1 LQRNHEALHLSAIEE
16 RFTTLRPEGISVREA
31 EQHARFYVEDVFG
44 IKYPLLKDND
54 RVLIKQ
60 EQEQLKKDLQ
70 RYQRHEPIQYIIG
83 KVSFYGLTL
92 NVTSDVLI
100 PRQETEE
107 LVHRILKDH
116 PEPYARVLDIGTG
129 SGCIAIALQYYRPV
143 WYVEAL
149 DVSDAALLV
158 AKENASTN
166 KVEITF
172 RHADILTEEIS
183 CPIPF
188 DIIVSNPPYIPHN
201 EMSRVGPS
209 TKLFEPGLAL
219 WVPDDDPLLYYRIIA
234 EKAKSAL
241 GKGGALYLEINEY
254 YADHVVSLTQT
265 TGFENV
271 ELFRDLSDKPRMV
284 KARI

>member
-1 LQRNHEALHLSAIEE
+1 LSAIEE
-16 RFTTLRPEGISVREA
+16 QFTAHRPEGISVREA
-31 EQHARFYVEDVFG
+31 EQHARLYVEDVFG
-44 IKYPLLKDND
+44 IKYRLLKDNV
-54 RVLIKQ
+54 RVLNKQ
-60 EQEQLKKDLQ
+60 EQEQLNKDLQ
-70 RYQRHEPIQYIIG
+70 RYQQHEPIQYITG
-83 KVSFYGLTL
+83 KASFYGLIL

-129 SGCIAIALQYYRPV
+129 SGCIAIALQHHRPV

-149 DVSDAALLV
+149 DVSEAAMHV
-158 AKENASTN
+158 AEENARSH

-172 RHADILTEEIS
+172 RHADIIEEDIS

-188 DIIVSNPPYIPHN
+188 DIIVSNPPYIPN
-201 EMSRVGPS
+201 SEISQVGQS
-209 TKLFEPGLAL
+209 TILFEPGLAL

-234 EKAKSAL
+234 EKSKAALSA
-241 GKGGALYLEINEY
+241 GGTLYLEVNEY
-254 YADHVVSLTQT
+254 YADIVVSLLQT
-265 TGFENV
+265 TGFVNV